1 MKYFRNDSTGHV
13 VRAVTGTESLYDGP
27 QWTKMSAAKG
37 KAACE
42 QQSCDSLL
50 ESLFGTSPMNLG
62 QAPGSKHALRDGKVQ
77 FWTIVRSVSKSGMSR
92 VIDVYVIVNNE
103 MHCLTYHTS
112 IVLGWKLHKDRGM
125 IVDGCGMD
133 MCYHAVD
140 SLWRRL
146 GLNGKGVEFEVRSL

>member
-13 VRAVTGTESLYDGP
+13 VRAVSGTESLYDGP
-27 QWTKMSAAKG
+27 GWTKVSAAKG

-50 ESLFGTSPMNLG
+50 ESLFGA
-62 QAPGSKHALRDGKVQ
+62 APGSKHALRDGKVQ
-77 FWTIVRSVSKSGMSR
+77 FWTIVRSVSASGMSR
-92 VIDVYVIVNNE
+92 VIDVYVIVDNE
-103 MHCLTYHTS
+103 MHCLTYHIA

-125 IVDGCGMD
+125 IVNGCGMD

-146 GLNGKGVEFEVRSL
+146 GLNGKGVEFEVRSI

>member
-1 MKYFRNDSTGHV
+1 
-13 VRAVTGTESLYDGP
+13 
-27 QWTKMSAAKG
+27 MSAAKG

-42 QQSCDSLL
+42 QQSCDSLK
-50 ESLFGTSPMNLG
+50 ESLFG
-62 QAPGSKHALRDGKVQ
+62 QAPGSKCALRDCKVQ
-77 FWTIVRSVSKSGMSR
+77 FWTIVRSVMKSGMSQ

-103 MHCLTYHTS
+103 MHCLTYHAS
-112 IVLGWKLHKDRGM
+112 VMLGWKLHKDRGM

-146 GLNGKGVEFEVRSL
+146 GLHCSGIEFEVRSL

>member
-1 MKYFRNDSTGHV
+1 MKYFRSNSTGHV
-13 VRAVTGTESLYDGP
+13 VRAASGTESLYDGP
-27 QWTKMSAAKG
+27 GWTKMTASNG

-42 QQSCDSLL
+42 QQSCDSLK
-50 ESLFGTSPMNLG
+50 ESLFG

-77 FWTIVRSVSKSGMSR
+77 FWTIVRSVSASGMSR

-103 MHCLTYHTS
+103 MHCLTYHAS

-125 IVDGCGMD
+125 IVNGCGMD

-146 GLNGKGVEFEVRSL
+146 GLHGKGVEFEVRSL